1 MLTKVLYVISGLRRQ
16 RRAAGRVGYHMSS
29 DPGHKFAHVSNPS
42 PHHASLCDGDARGST
57 RTKGQ
62 IAAAFTHSSNVPQ
75 DMGRMEEESM
85 RPVIASKE
93 VDTRVDKA
101 IEQ

>member
-29 DPGHKFAHVSNPS
+29 DPGHKFAHASNPS

-57 RTKGQ
+57 RTKRK
-62 IAAAFTHSSNVPQ
+62 IAAVFTHSSI
-75 DMGRMEEESM
+75 RMNDWSAMWKRREWG
-85 RPVIASKE
+85 PVIASMGG
-93 VDTRVDKA
+93 
-101 IEQ
+101 